1 LLACGAVIPDAPA
14 GKRQTSP
21 LDTPEEKKSLKSQR
35 ESLRGLFSIPPA
47 GQSVPREQKFL
58 PGRTMRLL
66 CVPHY
71 RYDRTVRKLAT
82 MDPIVIENN
91 SPEEWQKFSAL
102 LDCVPDP
109 MVIRTAELFLNGR
122 SGCARLGP
130 DAVWQTIDSN
140 LHGLL
145 TFFNMLMTR
154 PAIPLIDYFATIR
167 QDESMWPLADQN
179 ILALF
184 HPLDQEI
191 ILQVTVSQ
199 EPYVEIRNAAW
210 QNLKRLE
217 LESAAEQDVSDLASQ
232 MAAYQYDWHPS
243 LGGMPVPENR
253 LPLAR
258 FLLGGLIFGAY
269 AQAADADHVI
279 QNKRSQLFL
288 ALTRPEAGSRTT
300 GGRHEEDLFVQLKE
314 TCARADNV
322 RFSDLPALPSILADI
337 LLREPPI
344 TRVSEILPRA
354 IEIRH
359 SRAGAAYRAWF
370 KKLRTALGEGRY
382 ATDAEH
388 EIEEVR
394 KEAEHRLKDEY
405 SKWGMSFTPTASLG
419 ASITV
424 SAEAPG
430 ASAEAKASLG
440 ELKLEGEKI
449 RLAIP
454 DWIRNMVVDHLPFR
468 RHRKLLLR
476 SALAQAEFQDVS
488 TKLKKIWLSS

>member
-1 LLACGAVIPDAPA
+1 M
-14 GKRQTSP
+14 S
-21 LDTPEEKKSLKSQR
+21 
-35 ESLRGLFSIPPA
+35 
-47 GQSVPREQKFL
+47 
-58 PGRTMRLL
+58 
-66 CVPHY
+66 
-71 RYDRTVRKLAT
+71 
-82 MDPIVIENN
+82 PIVIQDN
-91 SPEEWQKFSAL
+91 SPAEWKKFTTL

-109 MVIRTAELFLNGR
+109 MVIRTAELFLNGK
-122 SGCARLGP
+122 SGCARLGT
-130 DAVWQTIDSN
+130 DAVWQTIESN

-154 PAIPLIDYFATIR
+154 PAIPLIDYFETIR

-184 HPLDQEI
+184 HHIDKEMI
-191 ILQVTVSQ
+191 IQVSVGQ
-199 EPYVEIRNAAW
+199 GPYQEIRNAAW
-210 QNLKRLE
+210 ENLRRLQ
-217 LESAAEQDVSDLASQ
+217 LESAAEDDVSDLATQ
-232 MAAYQYDWHPS
+232 LAAYQYDWHPS
-243 LGGMPVPENR
+243 LGGIAVPENR

-288 ALTRPEAGSRTT
+288 ALTRPEAGRRTT
-300 GGRHEEDLFVQLKE
+300 SYELEEDLFAKLKE
-314 TCARADNV
+314 TCARADTV
-322 RFSDLPALPSILADI
+322 HFSDLPALPSILADI
-337 LLREPPI
+337 VLREPRI

-354 IEIRH
+354 MEIRH
-359 SRAGAAYRAWF
+359 SRAGKAHLAWF
-370 KKLRTALGEGRY
+370 KLLRTALADGQY

-388 EIEEVR
+388 DIEEVR

-419 ASITV
+419 ASVTV
-424 SAEAPG
+424 SAKVPG
-430 ASAEAKASLG
+430 ASAEGKASLG
-440 ELKLEGEKI
+440 EMKLEGEKV

-454 DWIRNMVVDHLPFR
+454 DWIRNMVVDHFPFR

-488 TKLKKIWLSS
+488 KKLERIWLDS

>member
-1 LLACGAVIPDAPA
+1 MM
-14 GKRQTSP
+14 S
-21 LDTPEEKKSLKSQR
+21 
-35 ESLRGLFSIPPA
+35 
-47 GQSVPREQKFL
+47 
-58 PGRTMRLL
+58 
-66 CVPHY
+66 
-71 RYDRTVRKLAT
+71 
-82 MDPIVIENN
+82 PIVIENN
-91 SPEEWQKFSAL
+91 SPEEWRKFSTV

-109 MVIRTAELFLNGR
+109 MVVRTAELFLNGK
-122 SGCARLGP
+122 SGCAKLGT
-130 DAVWQTIDSN
+130 DAVWQTIESN

-154 PAIPLIDYFATIR
+154 PAIPLIDYFQTIR

-179 ILALF
+179 ILELF
-184 HPLDQEI
+184 YPVDKEMI
-191 ILQVTVSQ
+191 IQVSVSQ

-210 QNLKRLE
+210 ENLRRLE
-217 LESAAEQDVSDLASQ
+217 LESAAEHDVSDVASQ

-243 LGGMPVPENR
+243 LGGIAVAENR
-253 LPLAR
+253 VPLAR

-288 ALTRPEAGSRTT
+288 TLTRPEAGS
-300 GGRHEEDLFVQLKE
+300 GIASYQHQHEEDLFVKLKE
-314 TCARADNV
+314 TCARTDTV

-337 LLREPPI
+337 VLRKPEI

-354 IEIRH
+354 IEIRQ
-359 SRAGAAYRAWF
+359 SRAGKAYRAWF
-370 KKLRTALGEGRY
+370 KQLRTALGDGRY
-382 ATDAEH
+382 ATEAER

-405 SKWGMSFTPTASLG
+405 PKWGMCFTPTGSLG

-424 SAEAPG
+424 SAKVPG

-440 ELKLEGEKI
+440 DIKLEGEKM

-476 SALAQAEFQDVS
+476 SALAQAEFRDVS
-488 TKLKKIWLSS
+488 KKLNRIWERS